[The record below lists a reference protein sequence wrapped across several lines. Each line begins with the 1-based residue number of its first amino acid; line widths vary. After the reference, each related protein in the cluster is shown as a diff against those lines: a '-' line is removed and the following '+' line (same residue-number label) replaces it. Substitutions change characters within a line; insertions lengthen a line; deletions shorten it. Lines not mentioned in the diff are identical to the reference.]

1 MFPIF
6 NRRTERQQCVLQRVW
21 EHLQKR
27 LKKLYTYC
35 LPSIEGI
42 TAKLTIFGSK
52 MGQNLKRLKFN
63 AKGVW

>member
-1 MFPIF
+1 MCFAKSVGTF
-6 NRRTERQQCVLQRVW
+6 T
-21 EHLQKR
+21 
-27 LKKLYTYC
+27 KKVKETIYIYC

-52 MGQNLKRLKFN
+52 MVQNLKRLKFN